1 MRSMAHTKPVAFLGV
16 ALLALGL
23 TAAAPK
29 ASRADDTPWLGVTLQ
44 SLSEGLRDGM
54 GYDGEG
60 VLVNRVMDGSP
71 ADRAGLRQGDVIVR
85 FNGRSAESPE
95 QLTRLVR
102 DARVGQTV
110 SMTIV
115 RDGDRRSLTARL
127 GRRPDDEGTPEDGTS
142 RFDVRDKVP
151 TPMDHQDMDDDHG
164 DANDQ
169 GDKDQTK
176 DYKEQTKD
184 YDKIQD
190 KDLKDLKDMKDL
202 GDMKVFEGMPGM
214 DGRAFMLGMG
224 RGRLGVRTEDLS
236 PDLAPY
242 FDAPAGGGALVMEVL
257 KDTPAERAGLKAGD
271 VIVRV
276 GDEKISSADDLIRAM
291 RSAPAGRL
299 NVTVMRHGSRRTF
312 EPEIEAAPRWDGSRR
327 GTMSFGPN
335 GNGRVIIRDKNGTR
349 VYRDQN
355 GGSRDE
361 EMQQLRDEVR
371 RLRQEL
377 NQKNGKDKD
386 DEDDDN

>member
-54 GYDGEG
+54 GYDGQG
-60 VLVNRVMDGSP
+60 VLVNRVLDGSP
-71 ADRAGLRQGDVIVR
+71 ADRAGLRHGDVIVR

-102 DARVGQTV
+102 DGRVGQTV
-110 SMTIV
+110 SLTIV
-115 RDGDRRSLTARL
+115 RDGDRRTLSARL
-127 GRRPDDEGTPEDGTS
+127 GNRPDDEDVPQDGTS
-142 RFDVRDKVP
+142 RFKMKDQN
-151 TPMDHQDMDDDHG
+151 PMDHPDMEDDHG
-164 DANDQ
+164 DMDDHGHNDMDDH
-169 GDKDQTK
+169 GHSDMDDRKEKKLEDKQ
-176 DYKEQTKD
+176 
-184 YDKIQD
+184 
-190 KDLKDLKDMKDL
+190 LGDMKDF
-202 GDMKVFEGMPGM
+202 GDMKVFEGRPGM
-214 DGRAFMLGMG
+214 NGRAFMFGMG

-236 PDLAPY
+236 SDLAPY

-257 KDTPAERAGLKAGD
+257 KDTPAERAGIKAGD

-276 GDEKISSADDLIRAM
+276 GDDKISDADDLIRAM

-299 NVTVMRHGSRRTF
+299 SVTVMRHGSRRTF
-312 EPEIEAAPRWDGSRR
+312 EPEIEATPRDGRR
-327 GTMSFGPN
+327 GPMSFEP

-349 VYRDQN
+349 EYGDQN

-371 RLRQEL
+371 RLRQQL
-377 NQKNGKDKD
+377 NDKKDKD
-386 DEDDDN
+386 DNEDDDN